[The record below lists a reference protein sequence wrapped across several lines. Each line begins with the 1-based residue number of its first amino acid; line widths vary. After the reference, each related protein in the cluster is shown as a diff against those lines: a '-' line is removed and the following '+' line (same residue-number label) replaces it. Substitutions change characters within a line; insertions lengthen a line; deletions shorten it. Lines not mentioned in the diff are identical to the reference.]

1 MSESTLTRRGLLG
14 AMTAAAMPWDL
25 AQAQAPTA
33 GGTLRVGMTLAA
45 IPLSNGCPDQGGEG
59 QRFMGITLYNFL
71 VEWDLSQAD
80 RPSALKPG
88 LATRWEIDPGNP
100 KRWWFTLRQGVRF
113 HDGKPLVAED
123 VAFSFDRA
131 FRRTAPWFDNRANAA
146 VALRMPTIADWGTEG
161 EDRFWLETIYPDSTA
176 PFGTVYVGITHRGAW
191 EAAGKS
197 WDAYLNKPV
206 GTGPWKLE
214 SFAIRERAV
223 LVRNADHW
231 EAARIPKCARLLL
244 LPLPDANTRVAALR
258 SGQVDFI
265 EAPPPD
271 AMASLKAAG
280 FTTVMNEYPHNW
292 TWHFS
297 MLEGSPWR
305 DVRIRKA
312 ANLAVDRAGM
322 KAMLGG
328 TMLEGAGIVT
338 PDSPWYGTPA
348 FRLDYDPAKARA
360 MLAEAGYGP
369 RNPLKTKVAI
379 SAGGSGQMQPLAMN
393 EVLQQNLK
401 DVGIEVDFEV
411 VEWNALLVIRRE
423 GAAKAV
429 PRGITAINVSYGAGD
444 PFSGF
449 MRIMKADMAAPAGG
463 NWGNLD
469 DPVLEPLFDAAYK
482 AMEPAAQD
490 AILAKIHT
498 RVVDEALFLFV
509 AHDLNPRAMSRKVRG
524 FVQARNWSQDLTPIS
539 LA

>member
-1 MSESTLTRRGLLG
+1 MLTTTLTRRALLG
-14 AMTAAAMPWDL
+14 AAATLPAWDL
-25 AQAQAPTA
+25 ALAQAP
-33 GGTLRVGMTLAA
+33 GGTLRIGMTLAA

-71 VEWDLSQAD
+71 VEWDLSRSDQ
-80 RPSALKPG
+80 PTPLKPG
-88 LATRWEIDPGNP
+88 LATRWQADPANP
-100 KRWWFTLRQGVRF
+100 KRWWFEIRQGVRF
-113 HDGKPLVAED
+113 HDGKILTAED

-131 FRRTAPWFDNRANAA
+131 FRRDAPWFDPRANAQ
-146 VALRMPTIADWGTEG
+146 VQLRLPTIADWGVEG
-161 EDRFWLETIYPDSTA
+161 PDRFWLETIYPDSTV
-176 PFGTVYVGITHRGAW
+176 PYGVGYIGVTHKGAW

-197 WDAYLNKPV
+197 WDTFLNRAV
-206 GTGPWKLE
+206 GTGPWKLQ

-231 EAARIPKCARLLL
+231 EASRIPRCERLLL

-271 AMASLKAAG
+271 AMASLRSAG
-280 FTTVMNEYPHNW
+280 FQTVVNEYPHNW

-305 DVRIRKA
+305 DARIRKA
-312 ANLAVDRAGM
+312 ANLAIDRTGI
-322 KAMLGG
+322 KEMLGG

-338 PDSPWYGTPA
+338 PDSPWYGTPSFKLEYA
-348 FRLDYDPAKARA
+348 PDKARA
-360 MLAEAGYGP
+360 LLAEAGYGL
-369 RNPLKTKVAI
+369 RNPLRTKIAI

-401 DVGIEVDFEV
+401 DVGIEVDYEV
-411 VEWNALLVIRRE
+411 LEWNALLVIRRE
-423 GAAKAV
+423 GAAKAAQ
-429 PRGITAINVSYGAGD
+429 RGITAINVSYGAGD
-444 PFSGF
+444 PFTGF
-449 MRIMKADMAAPAGG
+449 MRLMKADMAAPVGG
-463 NWGNLD
+463 NWGSLNDL
-469 DPVLEPLFDAAYK
+469 VLEPLFQAAF
-482 AMEPAAQD
+482 ATMDPAEQNRIVAR
-490 AILAKIHT
+490 IHT

-509 AHDLNPRAMSRKVRG
+509 THDLNPRAMSRRVKG

-539 LA
+539 LQ

>member
-1 MSESTLTRRGLLG
+1 MSETTLTRRGLLG
-14 AMTAAAMPWDL
+14 ALSAAAVPWDL
-25 AQAQAPTA
+25 AQAQTA
-33 GGTLRVGMTLAA
+33 SGTLRVGMTLAA

-71 VEWDLSQAD
+71 VEWDLTQAD

-88 LATRWEIDPGNP
+88 LATKWEIDPTNP

-113 HDGKPLVAED
+113 HDGKALVAED

-146 VALRMPTIADWGTEG
+146 VALRMPTIADWGAEG
-161 EDRFWLETIYPDSTA
+161 ENRFWIDTIYPDSTA

-223 LVRNADHW
+223 LVRNPDHW

-271 AMASLKAAG
+271 ALASLQAAG
-280 FTTVMNEYPHNW
+280 FTTVTNRYPHNW

-305 DVRIRKA
+305 DVRVRRA
-312 ANLAVDRAGM
+312 ANLAIDRSGM

-338 PDSPWYGTPA
+338 PDSQWYGTPS
-348 FRLDYDPAKARA
+348 FKLGSPRTRPAPCWPRPASGRAAR
-360 MLAEAGYGP
+360 
-369 RNPLKTKVAI
+369 
-379 SAGGSGQMQPLAMN
+379 
-393 EVLQQNLK
+393 
-401 DVGIEVDFEV
+401 
-411 VEWNALLVIRRE
+411 
-423 GAAKAV
+423 
-429 PRGITAINVSYGAGD
+429 
-444 PFSGF
+444 
-449 MRIMKADMAAPAGG
+449 
-463 NWGNLD
+463 
-469 DPVLEPLFDAAYK
+469 
-482 AMEPAAQD
+482 
-490 AILAKIHT
+490 
-498 RVVDEALFLFV
+498 
-509 AHDLNPRAMSRKVRG
+509 
-524 FVQARNWSQDLTPIS
+524 
-539 LA
+539 

>member
-1 MSESTLTRRGLLG
+1 MHVSTPIRRRAAL
-14 AMTAAAMPWDL
+14 AAAL
-25 AQAQAPTA
+25 ALRASRAGAQAP
-33 GGTLRVGMTLAA
+33 GDVLRIGMTLAA

-80 RPSALKPG
+80 RPAPLKPG
-88 LATRWEIDPGNP
+88 LATAWAVDPANP
-100 KRWWFTLRQGVRF
+100 KRWWFTIRQGVRF
-113 HDGKPLVAED
+113 HDGKTLAAED
-123 VAFSFDRA
+123 VTFSFDRA
-131 FRRTAPWFDNRANAA
+131 FRRDAPWFDSRANAQ
-146 VALRMPTIADWGTEG
+146 VALRMPTITEWGHVG
-161 EDRFWLETIYPDSTA
+161 EDRFWLDTSYPDSTV
-176 PFGTVYVGITHRGAW
+176 PFGTVYIGITHRGAW

-197 WDAYLNKPV
+197 WDAYLNRAV

-223 LVRNADHW
+223 LARNADYW
-231 EAARIPKCARLLL
+231 DTPRIPKTARLVL

-271 AMASLKAAG
+271 ALASLRAAG
-280 FTTVMNEYPHNW
+280 FTTITNQYPHNW

-305 DVRIRKA
+305 DVRVRRA
-312 ANLAVDRAGM
+312 ANLAIDRSGM
-322 KAMLGG
+322 RAMLGG

-348 FRLDYDPAKARA
+348 FKLEYNLQKARA
-360 MLAEAGYGP
+360 LLAEAGYGP
-369 RNPLKTKVAI
+369 GRPLKTRVAI
-379 SAGGSGQMQPLAMN
+379 SAGGSGQMQPLTMN
-393 EVLQQNLK
+393 EVIQQNLK
-401 DVGIEVDFEV
+401 EVGIEIEFEV

-423 GAAKAV
+423 GAAKAQA
-429 PRGITAINVSYGAGD
+429 RGVTAINVSYGAGD
-444 PFSGF
+444 PFSAF
-449 MRIMKADMAAPAGG
+449 MRIMKADMAPPTGG
-463 NWGNLD
+463 NFGSLN
-469 DPVLEPLFDAAYK
+469 DPVLEPMFEAAYN
-482 AMEPAAQD
+482 AMDPAAQD

-509 AHDLNPRAMSRKVRG
+509 AHDLNPRAMSKRVRG

-539 LA
+539 MA

>member
-1 MSESTLTRRGLLG
+1 MHTLPQALPRRALLG
-14 AMTAAAMPWDL
+14 GAALAALPWDL
-25 AQAQAPTA
+25 ARAQAP

-71 VEWDLSQAD
+71 VEWDLSQSD
-80 RPSALKPG
+80 RPAALKPG
-88 LATRWEIDPGNP
+88 LATEWAVDPANP
-100 KRWWFTLRQGVRF
+100 KRWWFTIRQGVRF
-113 HDGKPLVAED
+113 HDGKLLTAAD

-131 FRRTAPWFDNRANAA
+131 FRRDAPWFDTRANAA
-146 VALRMPTIADWGTEG
+146 VALRMPTIIDWGAVG
-161 EDRFWLETIYPDSTA
+161 EDRFWLDTIYPDSTV

-197 WDAYLNKPV
+197 WDAYLDRAV

-214 SFAIRERAV
+214 TFAIRERAV
-223 LVRNADHW
+223 LVRNPDHW
-231 EAARIPKCARLLL
+231 EAARIPKTQRVIL

-271 AMASLKAAG
+271 ALASLQAAG
-280 FTTVMNEYPHNW
+280 FTTVVNRYPHNW

-297 MLEGSPWR
+297 MQEGSPWR
-305 DVRIRKA
+305 DVRVRKA
-312 ANLAVDRAGM
+312 ANLAIDRAGM

-338 PDSPWYGTPA
+338 PDSPWYGSPS
-348 FRLDYDPAKARA
+348 FRLDYDPARARA
-360 MLAEAGYGP
+360 LLAEAGYGP
-369 RNPLKTKVAI
+369 RNPLKTRVAI
-379 SAGGSGQMQPLAMN
+379 SAGGSGQMQPLTMN
-393 EVLQQNLK
+393 EAVQQNLK
-401 DVGIEVDFEV
+401 DVGIDIEFEV

-423 GAAKAV
+423 GVAKIAS
-429 PRGITAINVSYGAGD
+429 RGVTAINVSYGAGD
-444 PFSGF
+444 PFSAF
-449 MRIMKADMAAPAGG
+449 MRIMKADMEAPAGG
-463 NWGNLD
+463 NWGNLN
-469 DPVLEPLFDAAYK
+469 DPVLEPLFEAAYQ
-482 AMEPAAQD
+482 AMDPAAQD

-509 AHDLNPRAMSRKVRG
+509 AHDLNPRAMSRRVQG
-524 FVQARNWSQDLTPIS
+524 FVQARNWSQDLTPIRM
-539 LA
+539 A